1 MSTPRTPPPPLGRQ
15 RPPRVVAELGRPETP
30 QETVAR
36 KAESSRNH
44 RLNQTAKNLLL
55 SIGASVAIVLVLVL
69 VVVRP
74 GGTELRSVDYV
85 KVASQAQQQVT
96 PRLAAPTM
104 PSGWRANDAEIKPAG
119 SDGVQTWYVGLLTP
133 DTQFIGL
140 TQGLD
145 ANTTWVS
152 DQLQSGAKTSE
163 KSVGGLE
170 WSIYDHRTASNPGNL
185 AYAMVTTSG
194 RSTLILAGTASTK
207 QFDLLAER
215 SAAEIQQ

>member
-1 MSTPRTPPPPLGRQ
+1 MSTPSTPPPPLGRQ

-30 QETVAR
+30 EETVAR
-36 KAESSRNH
+36 KALSSQNH
-44 RLNQTAKNLLL
+44 RMNQTAKNLLL

-74 GGTELRSVDYV
+74 GGSQLHSVDYLH
-85 KVASQAQQQVT
+85 VASQAQQQVT
-96 PRLAAPTM
+96 EHLAAPKM
-104 PSGWRANDAEIKPAG
+104 PSGWSANDAEIRPAG
-119 SDGVQTWYVGLLTP
+119 ADGVQTWYIGLLTP

-145 ANTTWVS
+145 ANPTWVS
-152 DQLQSGAKTSE
+152 DQLQSAAKTSE
-163 KSVGGLE
+163 KTVGGLD

-194 RSTLILAGTASTK
+194 HSTIILAGTASTK
-207 QFDLLAER
+207 DFDLLAER
-215 SAAEIQQ
+215 SASEIQQ